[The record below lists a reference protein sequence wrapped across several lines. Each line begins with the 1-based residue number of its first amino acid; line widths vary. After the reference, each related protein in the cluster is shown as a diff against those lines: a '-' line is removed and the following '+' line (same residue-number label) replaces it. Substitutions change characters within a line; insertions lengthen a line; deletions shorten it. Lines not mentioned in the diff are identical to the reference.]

1 MDDWLSAI
9 EDELIDDSER
19 GGPSNNVE
27 EEAGL
32 VGVAS
37 DGLLLSQEDIYQLD
51 EGFQDSDTEVLL
63 SIFQPNYF
71 FILHCSFTYLPMKN
85 TVCMMTK

>member
-1 MDDWLSAI
+1 MFSLGMDDWLSAI

-19 GGPSNNVE
+19 EGPSNNVE
-27 EEAGL
+27 EEAEL

-51 EGFQDSDTEVLL
+51 EGFQDSDTELL
-63 SIFQPNYF
+63 
-71 FILHCSFTYLPMKN
+71 
-85 TVCMMTK
+85 